1 MMLKKCFDWEEVFF
15 GQREKLFQKDS
26 LTKDLAIMK
35 KKGEIKVKSRQQNS
49 SLSHHPLIMDP
60 SIDLLTVEPSIRY
73 VKEEGGGGKIY
84 AHPRWKKILI
94 LASSK

>member
-1 MMLKKCFDWEEVFF
+1 MMLKKCFDWEEVSF
-15 GQREKLFQKDS
+15 GQREKSFQKDS

-73 VKEEGGGGKIY
+73 VKEEGEVAKFMLAPGE
-84 AHPRWKKILI
+84 KK
-94 LASSK
+94 S